1 VFHSKVKY
9 RLRFYRDALQNPP
22 NWAGFFVTQNCG
34 INIPRNDFQRYRV
47 SRLLSRKP
55 FDIKTR
61 HGIEIEDVASMAH
74 ILVVDD
80 DPSINDLNALTL
92 KREGH
97 DVRQAHDG
105 RAAVKMA
112 LESAPDL
119 ILLDVMM
126 PVMSGYDIARALYGS
141 SVTRQIPILFFSAS
155 AKPDNL
161 EDKRLMPPILGYLS
175 KPCDIHVL
183 VDRVRNALNSL

>member
-1 VFHSKVKY
+1 MPLW
-9 RLRFYRDALQNPP
+9 LRVLKQSQVVPFSFSACLFLYLLLFENRRFVCQNISP
-22 NWAGFFVTQNCG
+22 
-34 INIPRNDFQRYRV
+34 
-47 SRLLSRKP
+47 LSGK
-55 FDIKTR
+55 ILSLHIV